1 MNKAVTSKEAILDQS
16 KQIAAREG
24 LRALNIRQLARAS
37 GISVGTV
44 YNYFPSKDD
53 LVIATIE
60 AVWLEIMRDSRHHFS
75 PDDFL
80 ENIQTLFDSIYQGCQ
95 IYPDFL
101 SLHQAGVGEGG
112 RAKGRQLMDK
122 YFDHIRKGLLDSL
135 KADGQVRKEAFSE
148 RMTRAAFVDWVFS
161 NLVMTVLSKE
171 NNCQL
176 LLEIVKRSVY

>member
-1 MNKAVTSKEAILDQS
+1 
-16 KQIAAREG
+16 
-24 LRALNIRQLARAS
+24 
-37 GISVGTV
+37 
-44 YNYFPSKDD
+44 
-53 LVIATIE
+53 
-60 AVWLEIMRDSRHHFS
+60 
-75 PDDFL
+75 
-80 ENIQTLFDSIYQGCQ
+80 
-95 IYPDFL
+95 